1 MEFRPERMLRGGSE
15 VLPVRL
21 FFLISFIL
29 LFLSHFIFFISI
41 THEFSGHSSKH
52 DNRSGTVCAWQV
64 LASIFAKFDVLF
76 ADPGYTL
83 QTKQALTIKPGCD
96 ENSAEHERGCG
107 EPVKDASGGKEQ
119 MQTSLRGAT
128 TGVTP
133 LYAFYGSNTGAS
145 EDLVGG

>member
-1 MEFRPERMLRGGSE
+1 MF
-15 VLPVRL
+15 
-21 FFLISFIL
+21 
-29 LFLSHFIFFISI
+29 I

-52 DNRSGTVCAWQV
+52 GSRSGTVCLWQV

-83 QTKQALTIKPGCD
+83 RIEQALTIKPGWD

-107 EPVKDASGGKEQ
+107 EPVGGKEQ
-119 MQTSLRGAT
+119 KQTSLRGAI

-133 LYAFYGSNTGAS
+133 SYVFYGSNTGAS